1 MTQDSDFTS
10 DEIMFLKGV
19 AYTVA
24 GSPDILERLKALDV
38 KFNDPQPALDIA
50 GELDANDLEIRYRR
64 IERTVERIALMD
76 FSDASEI
83 EIPVV
88 NTGIEGRLQV
98 LEEKLEAVQKRVDVI
113 SLSVS
118 ELKS

>member
-1 MTQDSDFTS
+1 MTQDTDFTS
-10 DEIMFLKGV
+10 DELMFLKAV
-19 AYTVA
+19 SYTVA
-24 GSPDILERLKALDV
+24 SNPGILDRLKALDV
-38 KFNDPQPALDIA
+38 KFNDPQPALDLA
-50 GELDANDLEIRYRR
+50 GELDANDLDMRFRR
-64 IERTVERIALMD
+64 VERTVERIALMD

-98 LEEKLEAVQKRVDVI
+98 LEERLEAVQKRVDVI

-118 ELKS
+118 ELKT

>member
-1 MTQDSDFTS
+1 MTQDTDFTS
-10 DEIMFLKGV
+10 DEIMFLKAVSNMV
-19 AYTVA
+19 A
-24 GSPDILERLKALDV
+24 SNPDILERLKALDV
-38 KFNDPQPALDIA
+38 KFNDPQPALDLA
-50 GELDANDLEIRYRR
+50 GELDANDLDMRFRR

-98 LEEKLEAVQKRVDVI
+98 LEERLEALQKRVDVI

-118 ELKS
+118 ELKT

>member
-1 MTQDSDFTS
+1 MVASD
-10 DEIMFLKGV
+10 
-19 AYTVA
+19 
-24 GSPDILERLKALDV
+24 PDILERMKALDV
-38 KFNDPQPALDIA
+38 KFNDPQPTLDVS
-50 GELDANDLEIRYRR
+50 GELNPNDLEMRFRR
-64 IERTVERIALMD
+64 IECTVERIALMD

-88 NTGIEGRLQV
+88 NTGIEGRLQL
-98 LEEKLEAVQKRVDVI
+98 LEEKLGALQRRIDVV